1 MGKIP
6 RETIWQMFVRLI
18 RLWMGETFLLAG
30 GPNAMVGES
39 QCTGT
44 GTAGSRCSQALYGHS
59 IGRPQDVKD
68 QPGLRSSWSMLVD
81 DSWCAVSL
89 STDSIR

>member
-1 MGKIP
+1 
-6 RETIWQMFVRLI
+6 
-18 RLWMGETFLLAG
+18 MGETFLLAG

-39 QCTGT
+39 QCT

-68 QPGLRSSWSMLVD
+68 QPGLRSVWSVLVD
-81 DSWCAVSL
+81 GSWMTRGGVPCHCLQTLYADIL
-89 STDSIR
+89 RACTHCNCRR